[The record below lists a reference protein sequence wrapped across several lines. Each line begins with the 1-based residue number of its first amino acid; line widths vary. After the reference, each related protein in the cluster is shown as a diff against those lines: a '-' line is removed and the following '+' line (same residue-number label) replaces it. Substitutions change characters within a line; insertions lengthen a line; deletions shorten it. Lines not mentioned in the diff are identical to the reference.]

1 MSTTLEKALQ
11 LVELVSDGDLS
22 LQQLCQASG
31 FSRSTTHRLAASL
44 VKHRYL
50 ENKAQRYSLGYRFL
64 ELGEKKKSSLQF
76 TKAAK
81 PIAQNYCERTGETVH
96 IAVLDG
102 IYSMVVDRII
112 GSRQLQVNAYVGQRT
127 LAYRTGAGKAMIASQ
142 PEREWLFFLNGIG
155 RKERTRQLVEFA
167 EIKEMGLRPRPG
179 GERKRRRLCG
189 DRHLRPVRAGG
200 GGGELQRG
208 HHRPNAGATGGVGAD
223 HQGLREGDR
232 EGYGS
237 LGRLRVWKQSLA
249 ASTGLHRAEPP
260 GDALIAP

>member
-167 EIKEMGLRPRPG
+167 EIKERGYALDLEESASGVACVATAIYGPSGQVVAGVSFNGAITDLTR
-179 GERKRRRLCG
+179 ERLVE
-189 DRHLRPVRAGG
+189 LAPTIRACAK
-200 GGGELQRG
+200 EIEK
-208 HHRPNAGATGGVGAD
+208 AM
-223 HQGLREGDR
+223 
-232 EGYGS
+232 
-237 LGRLRVWKQSLA
+237 A
-249 ASTGLHRAEPP
+249 ASVA
-260 GDALIAP
+260 